1 MANRDCWRR
10 IVPFFFFF
18 LVGEKKVLESF
29 EEGFVFLQFLI
40 RPEIKAVLCEII
52 LVIRRCEEDLQIKV
66 LERLN
71 VPMSKSAI
79 VENFFRVPISRD
91 EIILISWTTT
101 MEKLNNFGDYIGGG
115 R

>member
-1 MANRDCWRR
+1 M
-10 IVPFFFFF
+10 
-18 LVGEKKVLESF
+18 
-29 EEGFVFLQFLI
+29 
-40 RPEIKAVLCEII
+40 LCEII
-52 LVIRRCEEDLQIKV
+52 LVIRRCEEDLQIIKV

-79 VENFFRVPISRD
+79 VENFFRVAISRD

-115 R
+115 DDERV